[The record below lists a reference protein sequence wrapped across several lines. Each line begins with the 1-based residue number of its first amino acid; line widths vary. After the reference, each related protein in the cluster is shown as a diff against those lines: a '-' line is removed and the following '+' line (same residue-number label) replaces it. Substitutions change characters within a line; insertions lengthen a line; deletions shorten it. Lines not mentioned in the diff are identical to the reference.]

1 MDKESYQSDKH
12 SATSHRIFP
21 LNNSLFAVRSWCP
34 RNEGAMFF
42 RTKTSGPRS
51 YLQIVENRWEDGRPR
66 QRVIAT
72 LGRLDHLQQSGQLD
86 ALLVSGARLAQSVLL
101 LSAHA
106 KGQLPTIT
114 TRRIGPAL
122 VFQRLWQQTGCQ
134 RVIEQLL
141 DGRRFEFDVERAIFL
156 TVLHRLFAPGSDRAA
171 DKWRTDY
178 QIDGCDVLQ
187 LHHLYRAMAWLGE
200 ELPQDQQKGKTP
212 FAPRCT
218 KDRIEEALFAHR
230 RDRFSDLQLVFFDTT
245 SISFEGEGG
254 QEIGQRGYSKDH
266 RPDLYQ
272 MIVGAVLD
280 GQGRPLCC
288 ELWPGNTT
296 DVTTLIPV
304 VDRLRSRCGV
314 RRVCIVADRG
324 MISQETIEALEQPE
338 RGWQYILG
346 ARMRSQTEVKDE
358 VLSRAGRYRSVH
370 PPRVKSDDPSPL
382 KVKEVWVDERRYVV
396 CLNEDEARKDA
407 ADREATVAALRE
419 QLHSGDKSLVGN
431 KGYRRYPS
439 GGGPEHFRI
448 DEAKVAEEARYDGKW
463 VLRTNTDLDA
473 AEVALQYKRLG
484 MVEHWF
490 RSCKSL
496 LQTRPIYH
504 KCDETIR
511 GHGFCSFLALV
522 LRQELQARLEERGH
536 ELEGA
541 DVIQDLDR
549 LQMVEVEP
557 DGKRFLLRTE
567 AQGTCGKVFQ
577 AVGVALPPTVQQVSP
592 TTPGEDA
599 AHSATPPG

>member
-1 MDKESYQSDKH
+1 
-12 SATSHRIFP
+12 
-21 LNNSLFAVRSWCP
+21 
-34 RNEGAMFF
+34 MFF
-42 RTKTSGPRS
+42 RTKTSGPRT
-51 YLQIVENRWEDGRPR
+51 YLQIVENRWENGRPR

-72 LGRLDHLQQSGQLD
+72 LGRLDQLQQTGQLD

-122 VFQRLWQQTGCQ
+122 IFQRLWQQTGCQ
-134 RVIEQLL
+134 RAIEQLL

-156 TVLHRLFAPGSDRAA
+156 TVLHRLFDPGSDRAA

-178 QIDGCDVLQ
+178 QIDGCDALQ

-218 KDRIEEALFAHR
+218 KDRVEEEVFAHR
-230 RDRFSDLQLVFFDTT
+230 RDLFTDLQLVFFDTT
-245 SISFEGEGG
+245 SIYFEGEGG
-254 QEIGQRGYSKDH
+254 QDIGQRGFSKDH

-272 MIVGAVLD
+272 MVVGAVLD

-304 VDRLRSRCGV
+304 VDRLRSRFGV
-314 RRVCIVADRG
+314 RRVGIVADRG
-324 MISQETIEALEQPE
+324 MISQETIAALEQDE

-346 ARMRSQTEVKDE
+346 ARMRSQNEVKDE
-358 VLSRAGRYRSVH
+358 VLSRAGRYRIVH
-370 PPRVKSDDPSPL
+370 PSRVESDDPSPL
-382 KVKEVWVDERRYVV
+382 KVKEVWVAERRYVV

-407 ADREATVAALRE
+407 ADREAIVAALRE
-419 QLHSGDKSLVGN
+419 QLRSGDKSLVGN
-431 KGYRRYPS
+431 KGYRRYLS
-439 GGGPEHFRI
+439 GSDSPRFEI
-448 DEAKVAEEARYDGKW
+448 DEAKIAEDARYDGKW
-463 VLRTNTDLDA
+463 VLRTNTELDS
-473 AEVALQYKRLG
+473 AEVALQYKRLWT
-484 MVEHWF
+484 VEHWF

-496 LQTRPIYH
+496 LQTRPIFH

-511 GHGFCSFLALV
+511 GHVFCSFLALV
-522 LRQELQARLEERGH
+522 LRQELQSRLEERGH
-536 ELEGA
+536 DLEWA
-541 DVIQDLDR
+541 DVICDLDH
-549 LQMVEVEP
+549 LQMVEVEQ
-557 DGKRFLLRTE
+557 DGKKFLLRSE
-567 AQGTCGKVFQ
+567 VQGSCGKVFQ
-577 AVGVALPPTVQQVSP
+577 AAGVAIPPTVQHASP
-592 TTPGEDA
+592 TSPGQDA
-599 AHSATPPG
+599 AHSATPPD

>member
-1 MDKESYQSDKH
+1 
-12 SATSHRIFP
+12 
-21 LNNSLFAVRSWCP
+21 
-34 RNEGAMFF
+34 MFF
-42 RTKTSGPRS
+42 RTKTSGSRS

-122 VFQRLWQQTGCQ
+122 IFRRLWQQTGCQ
-134 RVIEQLL
+134 RVIEGLL

-156 TVLHRLFAPGSDRAA
+156 TVLHRLFDPGSDRAA

-178 QIDGCDVLQ
+178 QIEGCDALQ

-200 ELPQDQQKGKTP
+200 ELPQDQQAGKTP
-212 FAPRCT
+212 FAPRCI
-218 KDRIEEALFAHR
+218 KDRIEEEVFAHR
-230 RDRFSDLQLVFFDTT
+230 RDLFTDLHLVFFDTT
-245 SISFEGEGG
+245 SIYFEGEGG
-254 QEIGQRGYSKDH
+254 QDIGQRGFSKDH

-272 MIVGAVLD
+272 MVVGAVLD
-280 GQGRPLCC
+280 GQGRPICC

-304 VDRLRSRCGV
+304 VDRLRSRFGV

-324 MISQETIEALEQPE
+324 MISQETITALEQDE

-346 ARMRSQTEVKDE
+346 ARMRSQNEVKDE
-358 VLSRAGRYRSVH
+358 VLSRAGRYRVVH

-382 KVKEVWVDERRYVV
+382 KVKEVWVGERRYVV

-407 ADREATVAALRE
+407 ADREAIVAALQE
-419 QLHSGDKSLVGN
+419 QLRSGDKSLVGN
-431 KGYRRYPS
+431 KGYRRYLS
-439 GGGPEHFRI
+439 GSDSPHFRI
-448 DEAKVAEEARYDGKW
+448 DEAKIAEDARYDGKW
-463 VLRTNTDLDA
+463 VLRTNTELDS
-473 AEVALQYKRLG
+473 AEVALQYKQLW
-484 MVEHWF
+484 MVEYWF

-511 GHGFCSFLALV
+511 GHVFCSFLALV

-536 ELEGA
+536 EFEWA
-541 DVIQDLDR
+541 DVIGDLDR
-549 LQMVEVEP
+549 LQMVEVEQ
-557 DGKRFLLRTE
+557 DGKRFLLRSE
-567 AQGTCGKVFQ
+567 VQGSCGKVFQ
-577 AVGVALPPTVQQVSP
+577 AVGVAIPSTVQQASP
-592 TTPGEDA
+592 TGPEQDA
-599 AHSATPPG
+599 AHSATQPG

>member
-1 MDKESYQSDKH
+1 
-12 SATSHRIFP
+12 
-21 LNNSLFAVRSWCP
+21 
-34 RNEGAMFF
+34 MFF
-42 RTKTSGPRS
+42 RTKTSGTRS

-72 LGRLDHLQQSGQLD
+72 LGRLDQLQQTGQLD
-86 ALLVSGARLAQSVLL
+86 ALLVSGARFAQSVLL

-106 KGQLPTIT
+106 KGQVPVIT

-122 VFQRLWQQTGCQ
+122 VFERLWRETGCQ
-134 RVIEQLL
+134 RIIHQLL
-141 DGRRFEFDVERAIFL
+141 EERRFEFGVERAVFL
-156 TVLHRLFAPGSDRAA
+156 TVLHRLFATGSDRAA

-178 QIDGCDVLQ
+178 QIEGCEPLQ

-200 ELPQDQQKGKTP
+200 ALPEDQQKDKTP

-218 KDRIEEALFAHR
+218 KDRIEEEVFNHR
-230 RDRFSDLQLVFFDTT
+230 RDLFTDLQLVFFDTT
-245 SISFEGEGG
+245 SIYFEGEGG
-254 QEIGQRGYSKDH
+254 QDIGQRGFSKDH

-272 MIVGAVLD
+272 MVVGAVLD
-280 GQGRPLCC
+280 GQGRPICC

-304 VDRLRSRCGV
+304 VDRLRSRFGV

-324 MISQETIEALEQPE
+324 MISQETLAALEQPE

-346 ARMRSQTEVKDE
+346 ARMRSQNEVKDE
-358 VLSRAGRYRSVH
+358 VLSRAGRYRVVH
-370 PPRVKSDDPSPL
+370 PPRVESDDPSPL
-382 KVKEVWVDERRYVV
+382 KVKEVWVDDRRYIV
-396 CLNEDEARKDA
+396 CLNDDEARKDA
-407 ADREATVAALRE
+407 AAREAIVAALRE
-419 QLHSGDKSLVGN
+419 QLRRGDKSLVGN
-431 KGYRRYPS
+431 KGYRRYLS
-439 GGGPEHFRI
+439 GNGSPHFEI
-448 DEAKVAEEARYDGKW
+448 DEAKLVEDARYDGKW
-463 VLRTNTDLDA
+463 VLRTNTALDS
-473 AEVALQYKRLG
+473 AEVALQYKRLWT
-484 MVEHWF
+484 VEHWF

-496 LQTRPIYH
+496 LQTRPIFH

-511 GHGFCSFLALV
+511 GHVFCSFLALV

-536 ELEGA
+536 DLEWA

-549 LQMVEVEP
+549 LQVVEVEQ
-557 DGKRFLLRTE
+557 DGKRFLLRSE

-592 TTPGEDA
+592 TPPGEDV
-599 AHSATPPG
+599 AHSATPPA